1 MDGTEVS
8 DDLAV
13 LVRGQRSSLEEGL
26 LSASPSRV
34 TSLKDDQLLSPCVCV
49 FASCLI
55 LLLHTLGCRDNTAS

>member
-13 LVRGQRSSLEEGL
+13 LVRGQKSSLEEGL

-49 FASCLI
+49 CIVPDFAVAHAWLP
-55 LLLHTLGCRDNTAS
+55 

>member
-49 FASCLI
+49 CVCIVPDFAVAHAWLP
-55 LLLHTLGCRDNTAS
+55 